1 MESGKHWL
9 GDIMVPYSPEIES
22 PEKLEL
28 FERYYQSGFQYISIT
43 VGIDTT
49 GFLETFQQIT
59 KMRNLIQQHPLMCLV
74 ENYVDFEKAF
84 ENKLLGILFNFQGS
98 NLLNGDVHLVEAFY
112 QLGLRQML
120 LVYNVANLAGG
131 GCYDDKDHGLTAF
144 GRKLVSEINRVG
156 MLVDGTHTGEQT
168 SIEIIEQSNM
178 PVIFSHSNCK
188 SVFDHPRNISDDQI
202 KACAQSGG
210 LIGVNGVG
218 NFLGNNDI
226 SSENIFKH
234 IDYIAELVG
243 VEHIALGTDFV
254 SNLEPVYKLV
264 DKYPERFG
272 EDVSLPRPWMF
283 LAPEQI
289 SSLADYLIKRGYSD
303 EAVNGIFAENYLR
316 IMKKV
321 LC

>member
-1 MESGKHWL
+1 MKRF
-9 GDIMVPYSPEIES
+9 I
-22 PEKLEL
+22 
-28 FERYYQSGFQYISIT
+28 
-43 VGIDTT
+43 
-49 GFLETFQQIT
+49 
-59 KMRNLIQQHPLMCLV
+59 N
-74 ENYVDFEKAF
+74 
-84 ENKLLGILFNFQGS
+84 
-98 NLLNGDVHLVEAFY
+98 
-112 QLGLRQML
+112 LGLRQML

-156 MLVDGTHTGEQT
+156 MLVDGTHTGEQK